1 MKPQELITAM
11 SELKD
16 KQLVQLS
23 IHHTMGFNFKTLQAL
38 LTLADG
44 KGLSGFTTTFPFA
57 HLQFAERMTKNYCG
71 APKLRAIRA
80 VFAVTWSS
88 AKYRC

>member
-1 MKPQELITAM
+1 MA
-11 SELKD
+11 
-16 KQLVQLS
+16 
-23 IHHTMGFNFKTLQAL
+23 
-38 LTLADG
+38 

-57 HLQFAERMTKNYCG
+57 HPTICGEMTKNI
-71 APKLRAIRA
+71 AAHQILRAIRA